1 MFSSIKS
8 LGVSGIGGYGVS
20 VEVYITNGLPHF
32 EVVGLTG
39 KDHPLVTARPFRS
52 PHHTVSA
59 AGLAGGGAVP
69 RPGEISLAHN
79 GV

>member
-32 EVVGLTG
+32 EVVGLPDAAVKEARERVHAAVKNSGFRFAG
-39 KDHPLVTARPFRS
+39 KFED
-52 PHHTVSA
+52 
-59 AGLAGGGAVP
+59 LAPSCWQA
-69 RPGEISLAHN
+69 SH
-79 GV
+79 